1 MVGNQIHFAKQTS
14 VASEVTF
21 NIFPS
26 PKEVAVL
33 DPLLQR
39 DLTGKMHF
47 ELEFSRTSF
56 PNDLDVVILFQMLTR
71 LYKAEILPVRLK
83 TPNNQ
88 SINQMMT

>member
-1 MVGNQIHFAKQTS
+1 M
-14 VASEVTF
+14 TF

-26 PKEVAVL
+26 PKEAAVL

-39 DLTGKMHF
+39 DLTGKMHLV
-47 ELEFSRTSF
+47 LEFSRTSF
-56 PNDLDVVILFQMLTR
+56 LNAQDVVILSQMLTR